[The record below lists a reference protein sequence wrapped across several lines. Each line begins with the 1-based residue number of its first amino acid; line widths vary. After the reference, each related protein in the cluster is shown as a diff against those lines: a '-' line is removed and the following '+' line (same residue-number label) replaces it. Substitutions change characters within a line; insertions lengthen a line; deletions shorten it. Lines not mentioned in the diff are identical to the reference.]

1 MSVSKLNDYLKVTE
15 AAEYL
20 GISSN
25 TLRNWEASGK
35 ITVYRNPMNGYRLFK
50 QEDLDALLAQVNQN
64 QHTATN

>member
-15 AAEYL
+15 AAKYL

-35 ITVYRNPMNGYRLFK
+35 ITVYRNPINGCRLFK
-50 QEDLDALLAQVNQN
+50 PEDLDALLAQVNQN

>member
-15 AAEYL
+15 AAKYL

-35 ITVYRNPMNGYRLFK
+35 ITVYRNPINGYRLFK
-50 QEDLDALLAQVNQN
+50 PEDLDALLAQVNQN

>member
-15 AAEYL
+15 AAKYL

-35 ITVYRNPMNGYRLFK
+35 NTVYRNPINGCRLFK